1 MPKRIFCYIG
11 KTASQDGF
19 YNGNSGNFLFN
30 LALETF
36 LNNPNCQVEFSNKNL
51 DEITDFERINSN
63 FDLVLISSANFINA
77 KCKNWLNE
85 LTLALEKIKIP
96 VYFIGIGLQADINDT
111 EYKFLN
117 KFKKECC
124 NFIEAT
130 YKTGGNFALRGQKTA
145 EVFEKLGYKDYWVTG
160 CPSIFMFGKDFKIN
174 PKKLNKTELKPII
187 NGTNCL
193 KDRKINEVFE
203 QYPESIFVCQ
213 DRFHKILKLNYKEIH
228 PIKYS
233 NLALKLRFG
242 NCALKLLEQGRIKLF
257 EDIPKWM
264 HFIKEGGYN
273 FAFGSRIHGN
283 LISILCKI
291 PALIY
296 ARDMRVLEMVEYF
309 ELPFITEL
317 PKKFDLYE
325 MYENLDYTK
334 FNENFN
340 KKFENFQNF
349 FDKHNIP
356 CIVGKGI
363 NDFI

>member
-1 MPKRIFCYIG
+1 MPKRIFCSIG

-51 DEITDFERINSN
+51 DEITDFEKINSN
-63 FDLVLISSANFINA
+63 FDLVLISSANFINV

-193 KDRKINEVFE
+193 KDRKLMRFLNNTPKVF
-203 QYPESIFVCQ
+203 
-213 DRFHKILKLNYKEIH
+213 
-228 PIKYS
+228 
-233 NLALKLRFG
+233 
-242 NCALKLLEQGRIKLF
+242 LF
-257 EDIPKWM
+257 
-264 HFIKEGGYN
+264 
-273 FAFGSRIHGN
+273 
-283 LISILCKI
+283 
-291 PALIY
+291 
-296 ARDMRVLEMVEYF
+296 ARTDF
-309 ELPFITEL
+309 
-317 PKKFDLYE
+317 
-325 MYENLDYTK
+325 TK
-334 FNENFN
+334 S
-340 KKFENFQNF
+340 
-349 FDKHNIP
+349 
-356 CIVGKGI
+356 
-363 NDFI
+363 